1 MVKNIYI
8 YIYIYI
14 ERKFTKIYPTK
25 LLQQG
30 DLYAGV
36 DNTQKKIRNKTT

>member
-1 MVKNIYI
+1 MVKKKKI

-14 ERKFTKIYPTK
+14 ERKFTKIYPAK

-36 DNTQKKIRNKTT
+36 ENTQKKIRNKTT